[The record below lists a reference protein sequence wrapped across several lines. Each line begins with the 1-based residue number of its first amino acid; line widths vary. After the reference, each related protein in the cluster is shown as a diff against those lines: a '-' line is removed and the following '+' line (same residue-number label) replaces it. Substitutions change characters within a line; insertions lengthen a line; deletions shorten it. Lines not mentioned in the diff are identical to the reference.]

1 MFFATSLMLD
11 NILENAPNT
20 INCKK
25 CSLYNP
31 VDVECTNNSINL
43 NIKDLGW
50 TKEQAQ
56 DIRGRFNSFIEDWD
70 NDEDYDWDVTLKD
83 SDKSD
88 NIRLKTVECREDY
101 DDNNR

>member
-1 MFFATSLMLD
+1 MFFAAPLMLD
-11 NILENAPNT
+11 NILEYFSNITQTPSQKHAT
-20 INCKK
+20 
-25 CSLYNP
+25 S
-31 VDVECTNNSINL
+31 NL